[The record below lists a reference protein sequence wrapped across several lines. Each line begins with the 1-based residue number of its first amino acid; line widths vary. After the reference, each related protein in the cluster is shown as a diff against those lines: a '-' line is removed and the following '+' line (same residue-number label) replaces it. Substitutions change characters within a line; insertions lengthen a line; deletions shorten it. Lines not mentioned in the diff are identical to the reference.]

1 MNYNYYKER
10 YTNLS
15 IKSSAGELE
24 YFVSKFE
31 CRVED
36 SREYNQYVRPVPQ
49 YRDFYDSDNFKMET
63 KITPM
68 KAIHLTSDN
77 LAKLVAEQE
86 QMQRLGEDAEYG
98 KRMWDQERR
107 DSMVRDSNPAVEK
120 AYQKYVMLLE
130 LARK

>member
-1 MNYNYYKER
+1 MKHNYVKHRDN
-10 YTNLS
+10 
-15 IKSSAGELE
+15 AGDLE
-24 YFVSKFE
+24 YFISKFE

-36 SREYNQYVRPVPQ
+36 SREYNQYVRQAPY
-49 YRDFYDSDNFKMET
+49 YRDFCGSDSFQTET

-77 LAKLVAEQE
+77 LARLVAEQE
-86 QMQRLGEDAEYG
+86 HIQRLSVDAEYG
-98 KRMWDQERR
+98 KKIWDQERR
-107 DSMVRDSNPAVEK
+107 DLMVRDKNPAVEK

>member
-1 MNYNYYKER
+1 MNYNYNRDKYR
-10 YTNLS
+10 DNSRDLD
-15 IKSSAGELE
+15 
-24 YFVSKFE
+24 YFISKFE

-49 YRDFYDSDNFKMET
+49 YRDFYDSDNY
-63 KITPM
+63 KIKTEIVPM

-86 QMQRLGEDAEYG
+86 LMQNLNDDAEYG
-98 KRMWDQERR
+98 KKCWTHERKDQI
-107 DSMVRDSNPAVEK
+107 VRNENPAVEK

>member
-1 MNYNYYKER
+1 MR
-10 YTNLS
+10 HPNL
-15 IKSSAGELE
+15 KHRDNAGDLE

-31 CRVED
+31 CRIED
-36 SREYNQYVRPVPQ
+36 SREYNQYVRPAPY
-49 YRDFYDSDNFKMET
+49 YRDVCGSDDWRMET

-77 LAKLVAEQE
+77 LARLVAEQE
-86 QMQRLGEDAEYG
+86 LMQRLGEDAEQG
-98 KRMWDQERR
+98 KQVWREKIR
-107 DSMVRDSNPAVEK
+107 DRAVRDANPAVEK

>member
-1 MNYNYYKER
+1 MRDR
-10 YTNLS
+10 YVKQRDN
-15 IKSSAGELE
+15 AGDLE
-24 YFVSKFE
+24 YFISKFE

-36 SREYNQYVRPVPQ
+36 SREYNQYVRPAS
-49 YRDFYDSDNFKMET
+49 YHRDFYDRDSFQMDT

-77 LAKLVAEQE
+77 LARLVAEQE
-86 QMQRLGEDAEYG
+86 HLQRLTDDAEYG
-98 KRMWDQERR
+98 KRVWADAGRDQ
-107 DSMVRDSNPAVEK
+107 MVRDKNPAVDK

>member
-10 YTNLS
+10 YTDLS

-24 YFVSKFE
+24 NFVSKFE

-36 SREYNQYVRPVPQ
+36 SREYNQYVRPMPY
-49 YRDFYDSDNFKMET
+49 YRDVCSSDDFRMET

-86 QMQRLGEDAEYG
+86 LMQRLVDDAEYG
-98 KRMWDQERR
+98 KKVWADERR
-107 DSMVRDSNPAVEK
+107 DRIVRDANPAVEK
-120 AYQKYVMLLE
+120 AYQRYVMLLE
-130 LARK
+130 IARK